1 MNSRISF
8 AVSRYDCLHHCEIF
22 LLLSPSRR
30 KRSSCA
36 VSASRAFGI
45 SPLTLAVSV
54 RSNFGIIDR
63 EGSLALNGGLTL
75 ASFRCAIGRRRAGRV
90 AFALA
95 FALSNI
101 KNGDKE

>member
-1 MNSRISF
+1 MRGVRVKSRF
-8 AVSRYDCLHHCEIF
+8 EVWGKPVERSR
-22 LLLSPSRR
+22 
-30 KRSSCA
+30 
-36 VSASRAFGI
+36 
-45 SPLTLAVSV
+45 VSV

-63 EGSLALNGGLTL
+63 EGPLALNGGLTL
-75 ASFRCAIGRRRAGRV
+75 ASFRCAIGRRRAGWV